1 MPAVLPA
8 KDDLQDF
15 KRREIIASRISK
27 PATIS
32 EATVTTKSASCVV
45 LALTVTAKVDCS
57 WLQTFAQFISYFIS
71 GFVLEVRALFW
82 NICPFYDSLD
92 CLVLTC
98 RWRFIKKYTILDWMW
113 PSCWY
118 TDTFFPQLK
127 IFKKLRCGS

>member
-71 GFVLEVRALFW
+71 SFVLVLREFSW
-82 NICPFYDSLD
+82 NIYDSLD
-92 CLVLTC
+92 FLFLTC
-98 RWRFIKKYTILDWMW
+98 RWRFIKKYTILDWM
-113 PSCWY
+113 
-118 TDTFFPQLK
+118 
-127 IFKKLRCGS
+127 